1 MEQIINPKTD
11 VVFFTGSHDKCLDW
25 LDALLEAVIGYSLK
39 GALNQMQTEVAC
51 GEPFLSKERDL
62 GPFENKYTIPRYF
75 INLLLKPYNL
85 KIVGA

>member
-25 LDALLEAVIGYSLK
+25 LDALLDTTNGYSLK
-39 GALNQMQTEVAC
+39 GELNTMQTEVMY
-51 GEPFLSKERDL
+51 GEPFKGKERDI
-62 GPFENKYTIPRYF
+62 GVFENKYTIPRYF
-75 INLLLKPYNL
+75 INLILKRFNL